1 MAYGARIL
9 KKNWLP
15 GGSVYLK
22 VAFWDDSVRKG
33 GPADHENDFVIRR
46 DIPSGN
52 VVEWNRRVV
61 NGVKQVQRGD
71 TLEWVDA
78 EVYKATL
85 YDALTRTL
93 LVQPA
98 TTTLTPQQWLDRE
111 IDNVISGYV
120 QRWRSRGSPRAS
132 GVNAQLDA
140 MPDESARLEQE
151 FRVIP
156 VDLDERTVGRP

>member
-22 VAFWDDSVRKG
+22 VAFWDDATRKAQA
-33 GPADHENDFVIRR
+33 ADHENDFVIRR
-46 DIPSGN
+46 EIPSGN
-52 VVEWNRRVV
+52 VTEWNRRTV

-78 EVYKATL
+78 TVYKATL
-85 YDALTRTL
+85 YDAQTRTF

-98 TTTLTPQQWLDRE
+98 TTTITPQQWLDRE

-120 QRWRSRGSPRAS
+120 QRWRSRGRPS
-132 GVNAQLDA
+132 GSTVDARLDA
-140 MPDESARLEQE
+140 MPDESARLEQA
-151 FRVIP
+151 FRNIP
-156 VDLDERTVGRP
+156 LDLDEGAARA